1 MLTLVCVIQL
11 EDELRAEQEHADE
24 VGRALQDREDRI
36 VTLQQELKFATD
48 NVIRLEQHVKQR
60 DVEVEELAHQIVAR
74 DNEIYDLQDQL
85 KDIRRSQSHEV
96 DSQLRT
102 IAELTRQEKEAR
114 EQLEEAIKE
123 RAELHVQAATSGE
136 RAKGLEGEVE
146 KLRKQIGLLKSESA
160 DKEMKIVQMKRDNE
174 KLVEDN
180 SGLNIALSSKQQ
192 ELELVREFS
201 LSPGT
206 RRYLGLLIS
215 IGVT

>member
-1 MLTLVCVIQL
+1 MLTLVCIIQL

-74 DNEIYDLQDQL
+74 DNEIYDLQDQF

-123 RAELHVQAATSGE
+123 RAELQVQAATSGE
-136 RAKGLEGEVE
+136 RVKGLESEVE

-160 DKEMKIVQMKRDNE
+160 DKEMKVVQMKRDNE

-192 ELELVREFS
+192 ELELVREFQS
-201 LSPGT
+201 SPGT

-215 IGVT
+215 IRLM